1 MRNLY
6 STPTYKIFDQ
16 GMIFNCA
23 LASNYKGRKVLGI
36 VITPRCDIAHKK
48 NNEVHYLPVV
58 SLIDWLAVDGKT
70 LLLERSKA
78 SYFSKLKGELDK
90 NKIDPSVLKNNG
102 ISELFKIIEK
112 LIPLDAKR
120 KTITECLKN
129 LELIEKLNCIT
140 LSQREVQEFYR
151 KEAKHI
157 KAIVKELTE
166 NVKKDFYLIDP
177 IDDKEYSS
185 YYVVLNR
192 EIKRLDF
199 AIAEKIHTGIF
210 LSDIDKEKSNYCDI
224 DYEDPDNFIFPIS
237 ILRSPYMEHL
247 IQQFISNFNRIGVT
261 DHEDTLSETLTRKI
275 NYDEIL
281 IY

>member
-6 STPTYKIFDQ
+6 RTPNHKIFDQ

-36 VITPRCDIAHKK
+36 IITPRCDIAHKK
-48 NNEVHYLPVV
+48 NSEVHYLPMV
-58 SLIDWLAVDGKT
+58 SLVDWLAIDGKN

-78 SYFSKLKGELDK
+78 SYSSKLRGELEK
-90 NKIDPSVLKNNG
+90 NKVDSSILRNNE
-102 ISELFKIIEK
+102 INEVFKIIEK
-112 LIPLDAKR
+112 LISSDSKR
-120 KTITECLKN
+120 KTIIECLKN
-129 LELIEKLNCIT
+129 LELIER
-140 LSQREVQEFYR
+140 LSCNRLSNLEVQKFYK
-151 KEAKHI
+151 KEEKQI
-157 KAIVKELTE
+157 KAIIKELTE

-199 AIAEKIHTGIF
+199 VIAEKIHTGIY

-224 DYEDPDNFIFPIS
+224 DYEDPDNFIFPIA
-237 ILRSPYMEHL
+237 ILKSPYMEHL
-247 IQQFISNFNRIGVT
+247 IQQFISNYNRIGVT
-261 DHEDTLSETLTRKI
+261 DHEKTLSETLTSKI
-275 NYDEIL
+275 NYHEIL